1 MLDLLQS
8 KCNSFRLISS
18 VINSLSFFAL
28 VRFYGV
34 EFTLLSAFSMR
45 YYTCTVH
52 QILIEFRKN
61 LEEPVEKLSL
71 QIFPQLKLNLTY
83 TSLCKESE
91 NSRVRFV
98 HNSIHLFPCYL
109 WVCHRTRQFTDVL
122 FCVHVDIYCKQGT
135 KMLIKGQKSVCSVPY
150 TNDSLHAC

>member
-34 EFTLLSAFSMR
+34 ESAFSMR

-83 TSLCKESE
+83 TSLCNESE
-91 NSRVRFV
+91 NRQVRFV
-98 HNSIHLFPCYL
+98 HNSIHLFPGLVIYG
-109 WVCHRTRQFTDVL
+109 
-122 FCVHVDIYCKQGT
+122 CVTVHDSLQV
-135 KMLIKGQKSVCSVPY
+135 SCSVF
-150 TNDSLHAC
+150 TWIFIANRELRC

>member
-98 HNSIHLFPCYL
+98 HNSIHLFPGLVIYG
-109 WVCHRTRQFTDVL
+109 
-122 FCVHVDIYCKQGT
+122 CVTGHDSLQV
-135 KMLIKGQKSVCSVPY
+135 SCSVF
-150 TNDSLHAC
+150 TWIFIANRELRC

>member
-28 VRFYGV
+28 VRLYSV
-34 EFTLLSAFSMR
+34 EFALLSAFSMR

-98 HNSIHLFPCYL
+98 HNSIHLFPGLVIYG
-109 WVCHRTRQFTDVL
+109 
-122 FCVHVDIYCKQGT
+122 CVTGHDSLQV
-135 KMLIKGQKSVCSVPY
+135 SCSVF
-150 TNDSLHAC
+150 TWIFIANRELRC